1 MKLVD
6 IFGTLK
12 RDIDFIERQLYKSIE
27 GADPLLSETSL
38 HLLKAGGKR
47 LRPVFVLLGAKF
59 GEYDINKL
67 QYIAVPLEL
76 IHSAS
81 LVHDDVID
89 DAALRRG
96 KPTVKS
102 KWDNKIA
109 MYTGDYIYAKALML
123 VTELKNPD
131 IHRVLAKAL
140 VQMSIGE
147 MEQIRDF
154 YNTNQS
160 VRNYLLRI
168 RRKTALLIA
177 VSCQLGA
184 MAAGVSKEHS
194 RLLYQYGYN
203 VGMAFQIRDDL
214 LDLCGT
220 EKAIGKPPGS
230 DMRQGNITL
239 PVIYTLQHSANNEK
253 LLAEID
259 TIRHQADGDKD
270 TSKAIE
276 YIVNGPG
283 IKMAEALA
291 DQFINKAL
299 DALDQLPEM
308 KTRTQLK
315 EIAIFVNKRTY

>member
-1 MKLVD
+1 MKLLD

-12 RDIDFIERQLYKSIE
+12 KDIDYIERQLYDSIE
-27 GADPLLSETSL
+27 GDDELLSETSL

-47 LRPVFVLLGAKF
+47 LRPVFVLLGGKF
-59 GEYDINKL
+59 GDYDLEKL
-67 QYIAVPLEL
+67 QYVAVPLEL

-89 DAALRRG
+89 DAATRRG

-123 VTELKNPD
+123 ATTLENSE
-131 IHRVLAKAL
+131 IHRILAKSM

-154 YNTNQS
+154 FNTEQS

-177 VSCQLGA
+177 ISCQLGA
-184 MAAGVSKEHS
+184 MAAGAPADVHQ
-194 RLLYQYGYN
+194 LLYRYGYN

-220 EKAIGKPPGS
+220 EKMIGKPPGS

-239 PVIYTLQHSANNEK
+239 PVLFALQEEK
-253 LLAEID
+253 LRQPLLREIQH
-259 TIRHQADGDKD
+259 IRAGRSTEQ
-270 TSKAIE
+270 AIE
-276 YIVNGPG
+276 MIISSSG
-283 IKMAEALA
+283 IQRAEELANRFIDKAMQALE
-291 DQFINKAL
+291 L
-299 DALDQLPEM
+299 LPEC
-308 KTRTQLK
+308 KSRSQLK
-315 EIAIFVNKRTY
+315 EIALFVNKRTY

>member
-12 RDIDFIERQLYKSIE
+12 RDIDFIERQLYKSIQ
-27 GADPLLSETSL
+27 GDDPLLSETSL

-109 MYTGDYIYAKALML
+109 MYTGDYIYAKALVL
-123 VTELKNPD
+123 VTELKNPE
-131 IHRVLAKAL
+131 IHRILAKAL

-154 YNTNQS
+154 YNTNQT

-184 MAAGVSKEHS
+184 IAAGVSKEHS

-239 PVIYTLQHSANNEK
+239 PVIYTLQHSENKEK

-259 TIRHQADGDKD
+259 MIRHQADGDKD

-299 DALDQLPEM
+299 DALEQLPEM